1 MKTSY
6 SSADTKT
13 VSRRRFLRYGMAC
26 TMAAAPWARIS
37 AAKAA
42 TVNFGETQLVA
53 RRTLLDGYRRT
64 LIAMH
69 QQSRLPI
76 IDVEHHWGSGKG
88 RPAFLVA
95 DLLARMDRN
104 GVALT
109 WLGINE
115 SMGSK
120 ASITE
125 CAKAPERL
133 VPTIMHGDGPRWH
146 GRDPALH
153 RELDSDARSGEFFA
167 MGEFEARHYVSST
180 NSRNIHTPVN
190 SPGFEVIFRASE
202 ETGLPF
208 LLHHEAEDDLLP
220 ELEEMLRRFPQANV
234 VWCHVGRNRDPSRWK
249 QFPTPEGVKA
259 FIARY
264 PNLHFDIL
272 QSSNMSRFPPNSAFG
287 GVLDAVMYYQEPGP
301 ARLRPEWAQ
310 LFNEHPERFV
320 LGSDVNTGRWLNY
333 DQVFERFRSAVLA
346 QLSPTAAEMIAYR
359 NAWRL
364 MSGETWNN

>member
-1 MKTSY
+1 MNTSY
-6 SSADTKT
+6 SSTDTKT
-13 VSRRRFLRYGMAC
+13 AGRRRFLCYGMAC
-26 TMAAAPWARIS
+26 AVAAGPWARLPT
-37 AAKAA
+37 ARAA
-42 TVNFGETQLVA
+42 TLDFGETRRAA
-53 RRTLLDGYRRT
+53 RRALLDGYRRT
-64 LIAMH
+64 LIATR
-69 QQSRLPI
+69 QKTRLPI
-76 IDVEHHWGSGKG
+76 IDVEHHWGTG
-88 RPAFLVA
+88 RGVPAFPID

-115 SMGSK
+115 SMGNK
-120 ASITE
+120 ASLAE
-125 CAKAPERL
+125 CAKAPDRL

-146 GRDPALH
+146 SKNPALH

-180 NSRNIHTPVN
+180 NSRDIHTPVN

-220 ELEEMLRRFPQANV
+220 ELEDMLRRFPHANV

-249 QFPTPEGVKA
+249 QFPTPEGIMA

-272 QSSNMSRFPPNSAFG
+272 QSGNMSRFPPNSAFG
-287 GVLDAVMYYQEPGP
+287 GVLEAALYYQDSGP
-301 ARLRPEWAQ
+301 ARLRPEWTQ

-320 LGSDVNTGRWLNY
+320 LGSDVNTGRWSNY
-333 DQVFERFRSAVLA
+333 DQVFDRFRNAVLA
-346 QLSPTAAEMIAYR
+346 QLSPTAAELIAYR

-364 MSGETWNN
+364 MSGETWAN